1 MKVKRL
7 VEEVGREKLETYK
20 KQLKDAETNQE
31 AWDIIKKFLSECEI
45 PEQILNSMQQTFGL
59 SFIESWLTSM
69 KWEEAALGRKNE
81 FINLLNYLEP
91 INAPLTDK
99 KNFTKLYNA
108 YVKNLLDDLPLDA
121 TELGSGES
129 IALLLLINQSLY
141 SLSDEDY
148 FELLRIFRKQ
158 LDKVEKG
165 ELNTDALRSLFFEN
179 GNIKG
184 QVRTI
189 QSIKNELS
197 RSGEDVR
204 DITQQNR
211 YSNLSDQEAR
221 TALETIL
228 NRNGMPEIAQ
238 QIINNLRNETGNLQ
252 QA

>member
-7 VEEVGREKLETYK
+7 IEEVGVTELNTYK
-20 KQLKDAETNQE
+20 DQLKSAETNQQ
-31 AWDIIKKFLSECEI
+31 AWDIIKEFLIKCEI
-45 PEQILNSMQQTFGL
+45 PEQILDSMQQTFGL

-91 INAPLTDK
+91 TNAPLTDK

-108 YVKNLLDDLPLDA
+108 YVKNLIDDLPLEG
-121 TELGSGES
+121 TGSLDD
-129 IALLLLINQSLY
+129 ITLNLLTNGGIY
-141 SLSDEDY
+141 SWSDEDY
-148 FELLRIFRKQ
+148 NELLGLFRKQ
-158 LDKVEKG
+158 LDKIDDNSLSE
-165 ELNTDALRSLFFEN
+165 DDLRKLFFES
-179 GNIKG
+179 GNINGK
-184 QVRTI
+184 VRTI

-197 RSGEDVR
+197 RKGENVQNT
-204 DITQQNR
+204 TQQNK